1 MDKIEYRELIKS
13 IKNRYLKKDYEG
25 VIDLSDQLE
34 LERIREVSILEIV
47 AKSYEALGRCDL
59 AREALLIAYKRMPS
73 GKRIAYNLAMLCI
86 KLDDLDSAVMFYEDF
101 CKIAPRDNQRLI
113 LKYEIGKAGGVPIK
127 DLVRVL
133 EVYNSREMDDK
144 WEYELARLYHEMGDG
159 EKCAATCDQVILWY
173 ANGEYEKKA
182 LQLKNMH
189 KALTPE
195 QQTRYEEIMA
205 GILNDGA
212 TIVPIASKEEK
223 AEAVEEMPAAE
234 SEADAAEAFAS
245 EQNAAEE
252 GSNTAETEVPEAIE
266 TDVHENNKAEAN
278 VPTLEVPS
286 EENWNKKRESAAEPA
301 AQNPADQ
308 EIEYDTRHLG
318 SEGEISVDNDNENIE
333 GQMSV
338 LSMIEAYKQKTVE
351 DVDNKVGRDRAAQ
364 IMAEVA
370 STHDSSALEEFEGDE
385 AEFMQEGQVEVIEP
399 EVPLFNREDVIEP
412 ADDGGED
419 LGERKAEF
427 EFEKKSKTK
436 QPVIEDEEVVDDE
449 DEDSEYDD
457 YDDEDDDYEE
467 DIEDEEED
475 INDSAE
481 DEPDEDE
488 IDEDDYDDS
497 DDEYEDDYDDEDD
510 ESEYDEEEYE
520 EEEYRPVKTRSS
532 RRKEKRRSMADDI
545 LADMV
550 VDGGF
555 TIEEE
560 VEDDYDEEEDSE
572 EELDEYDDD
581 EAEGSENEHDDIET
595 EDSEDDYDEDIE
607 ETEAE
612 CNDEIEDSEESAA
625 EEETTEDYDETD
637 IEEVEDEEPEA
648 ECNETDVEVEEADE
662 SEAAHDE
669 AEIEEA
675 EAETDDE
682 CEEVAALAEAAA
694 EADVENDD
702 IVIEDIKVEVECE
715 EAEVE
720 EPAAELEDADD
731 ECEDECGEADAEEF
745 IDEYDEADAEDLED
759 EYPESEEDEDIADQV
774 AAAFEAFDEGKTPKK
789 NHKKVNPEK
798 VIAGAAATAEQAAAG
813 IGAAFGSLF
822 KKNKKVQSEPERCEE
837 DFIEEIDTPEGVF
850 EVEREPEEV
859 VVPRRGNKSQAKG
872 KFAPEAPVSKEQVKA
887 EKARIKA
894 EKEKAK
900 AEKAREKAE
909 KIRKKAE
916 RLLAEK
922 AKKEE
927 LAAARAAQEALEKE
941 VAEQEVQP
949 EEKKPKAKKAA
960 SSGELFQTVEPKK
973 STSVAKKATRAE
985 AASAAEETV
994 EAETVP
1000 AAEAALKKAVEEIK
1014 AEPAERIAEA
1024 KVTPA
1029 AQKIAEVEAAETKAE
1044 PEIQSSADEFN
1055 LDEFIKD
1062 EIGSEPAQS
1071 VKSKAAAAP
1080 QKEATAKAD
1089 ESANLAASIEEIVA
1103 KSAKSLSREQK
1114 HTAKPIAKSLRA
1126 NVGFSSAV
1134 VTPAQGVAR
1143 NAATV
1148 AAAQNMA
1155 NPAAARLFA
1164 ENPEPEVPSK
1174 DTASKLPKLVIPAF
1188 IKNRS
1193 SQKQSASLDSK
1204 SLDEILNSTIKDNDK
1219 KEEGFT
1225 VNVDELLDETIKA
1238 DECKKS
1244 QMSEDLDGFN
1254 LDDFINPDGGEVQ
1267 KNAAKKQA
1275 VFDEIFG
1282 NIEKDLKVKDEESKP
1297 KKATAAA
1304 TQPLPKIQIQ
1314 SPARKFGTGEYK
1326 LSREQK
1332 KELAEF
1338 LLIDGMEE
1346 EICSTIA
1353 KLVTK
1358 KKSGD
1363 ETGGHLIVT
1372 GDAKTGK
1379 TFLTVEI
1386 LKAVN
1391 QEVGRGNSRVA
1402 KVQAQAING
1411 KNIMDILSK
1420 VKDSDLIIENIGRL
1434 EDDTVIEL
1442 IQAVRASNAPTMI
1455 ILEGN
1460 ELAADTMIQN
1470 FPDIGKIFKTRINIG
1485 ELTLTQ
1491 WADLAQKYAASQG
1504 YSIDGMA
1511 QLALHAKIDQIN
1523 TPDMRLGFKQVRQI
1537 IDDAIDKAEKRSS
1550 AKLFSAFGKKNDDE
1564 LTPLMEDNFM

>member
-25 VIDLSDQLE
+25 VIDLSDQIE
-34 LERIREVSILEIV
+34 LERIRENSILEIV

-59 AREALLIAYKRMPS
+59 AREALLIAYKRTPS

-101 CKIAPRDNQRLI
+101 CKMAPRDNQRLI
-113 LKYEIGKAGGVPIK
+113 LKYEIGRAGGVPIK

-182 LQLKNMH
+182 LELKNMH

-195 QQTRYEEIMA
+195 QQSRYEEIMA

-212 TIVPIASKEEK
+212 TIVPVASQK
-223 AEAVEEMPAAE
+223 ATETPEQVNVPEQEQ
-234 SEADAAEAFAS
+234 AS
-245 EQNAAEE
+245 EQTADIEQAAEFNETFADEEGVLAEEQSEAVTEEPKEAAEE
-252 GSNTAETEVPEAIE
+252 HFAE
-266 TDVHENNKAEAN
+266 ENA
-278 VPTLEVPS
+278 PTLDIPS
-286 EENWNKKRESAAEPA
+286 AQNWNRRFEPSVAASSAEP
-301 AQNPADQ
+301 PAVH
-308 EIEYDTRHLG
+308 EIEYDTKHLG
-318 SEGEISVDNDNENIE
+318 SEGEVSDGGDNENIE

-338 LSMIEAYKQKTVE
+338 LSMLAAYKQKTAE

-385 AEFMQEGQVEVIEP
+385 EEFMQEEPVEVIEP

-412 ADDGGED
+412 EDDGGED
-419 LGERKAEF
+419 IGERAAEF
-427 EFEKKSKTK
+427 DFEKKSKDKKSAAEVIEEDQITSEYDHEESEEELEDEADDIEDSESDEDEYSDDE
-436 QPVIEDEEVVDDE
+436 IEDEEY
-449 DEDSEYDD
+449 EDSED
-457 YDDEDDDYEE
+457 
-467 DIEDEEED
+467 
-475 INDSAE
+475 
-481 DEPDEDE
+481 
-488 IDEDDYDDS
+488 
-497 DDEYEDDYDDEDD
+497 
-510 ESEYDEEEYE
+510 EYDEEYEDEYDETEYE
-520 EEEYRPVKTRSS
+520 DEEYYEEDDEEYIPAKSRSYKK
-532 RRKEKRRSMADDI
+532 KEKRRSMADDI
-545 LADMV
+545 LDDMV

-555 TIEEE
+555 TIEEDPE
-560 VEDDYDEEEDSE
+560 
-572 EELDEYDDD
+572 DEYDESDEDEFDDID
-581 EAEGSENEHDDIET
+581 EA
-595 EDSEDDYDEDIE
+595 DSEDEYDESEDDSEDEYDEIIEESEAEYDDEDIE
-607 ETEAE
+607 TAGDLVEEKTEESEGSADE
-612 CNDEIEDSEESAA
+612 NDEVKSEEIESDKGTKEAVAEPGKTDSA
-625 EEETTEDYDETD
+625 
-637 IEEVEDEEPEA
+637 
-648 ECNETDVEVEEADE
+648 E
-662 SEAAHDE
+662 SEAEQSEPD
-669 AEIEEA
+669 AETAYEEA
-675 EAETDDE
+675 ETEETE
-682 CEEVAALAEAAA
+682 
-694 EADVENDD
+694 
-702 IVIEDIKVEVECE
+702 
-715 EAEVE
+715 
-720 EPAAELEDADD
+720 
-731 ECEDECGEADAEEF
+731 
-745 IDEYDEADAEDLED
+745 DEYDED
-759 EYPESEEDEDIADQV
+759 EIEESEEEYDEAYDSGSDDEYEEADTESDIADQV
-774 AAAFEAFDEGKTPKK
+774 AAAFEEFDDGKTPKK
-789 NHKKVNPEK
+789 ERKKAEK
-798 VIAGAAATAEQAAAG
+798 AVEGSCVQEVAAG
-813 IGAAFGSLF
+813 IGDVFGSLF
-822 KKNKKVQSEPERCEE
+822 KKNKKANVVE
-837 DFIEEIDTPEGVF
+837 DIETPEGVF
-850 EVEREPEEV
+850 EIEEAPEEIV
-859 VVPRRGNKSQAKG
+859 VQKRGNKGQAKG
-872 KFAPEAPVSKEQVKA
+872 KYAPERTPSDKEQIRA

-894 EKEKAK
+894 EKDKAK

-909 KIRKKAE
+909 KIRQKAE

-927 LAAARAAQEALEKE
+927 LAA
-941 VAEQEVQP
+941 EQETVKPADQLA
-949 EEKKPKAKKAA
+949 EKKRREKKTSADQ
-960 SSGELFQTVEPKK
+960 ELFQTVEPKGK
-973 STSVAKKATRAE
+973 TAQNVQK
-985 AASAAEETV
+985 AEEV
-994 EAETVP
+994 KIIPEVP
-1000 AAEAALKKAVEEIK
+1000 VTEEVK
-1014 AEPAERIAEA
+1014 AEPKVQKAVVKEA
-1024 KVTPA
+1024 P
-1029 AQKIAEVEAAETKAE
+1029 IIPEATETKAE
-1044 PEIQSSADEFN
+1044 TTVQISSEEFN
-1055 LDEFIKD
+1055 LDEFINE
-1062 EIGSEPAQS
+1062 EIGRKTVQTEKTETAAEPKKEQT
-1071 VKSKAAAAP
+1071 VKSG
-1080 QKEATAKAD
+1080 EET
-1089 ESANLAASIEEIVA
+1089 ELAASIEEIVA
-1103 KSAKSLSREQK
+1103 KSAESLSRDQK
-1114 HTAKPIAKSLRA
+1114 RTAKPLSKTMREKM
-1126 NVGFSSAV
+1126 GFSSAV

-1148 AAAQNMA
+1148 AAAQSIA

-1164 ENPEPEVPSK
+1164 ENPEPEVPAN
-1174 DTASKLPKLVIPAF
+1174 DITSKLPKLVIPAF
-1188 IKNRS
+1188 IKNKT
-1193 SQKQSASLDSK
+1193 SQKKSASLDSE
-1204 SLDEILNSTIKDNDK
+1204 SLDEILNSAIKDS
-1219 KEEGFT
+1219 KEEKKFT
-1225 VNVDELLDETIKA
+1225 VNVDELLDETIK
-1238 DECKKS
+1238 DESCKKD
-1244 QMSEDLDGFN
+1244 SEADMDGFN
-1254 LDDFINPDGGEVQ
+1254 LDDFINPNGGENN
-1267 KNAAKKQA
+1267 KSAAKKQA
-1275 VFDEIFG
+1275 AFDEIFG
-1282 NIEKDLKVKDEESKP
+1282 KSDKDTKTNKEESKP
-1297 KKATAAA
+1297 KKTSAAA

-1314 SPARKFGTGEYK
+1314 SPARKFGVGEYK

-1391 QEVGRGNSRVA
+1391 QEVGHGNSRVA

-1411 KNIMDILSK
+1411 KNIMDVLSK
-1420 VKDSDLIIENIGRL
+1420 VTDSDLIIENIGRL
-1434 EDDTVIEL
+1434 EDDTVLEL